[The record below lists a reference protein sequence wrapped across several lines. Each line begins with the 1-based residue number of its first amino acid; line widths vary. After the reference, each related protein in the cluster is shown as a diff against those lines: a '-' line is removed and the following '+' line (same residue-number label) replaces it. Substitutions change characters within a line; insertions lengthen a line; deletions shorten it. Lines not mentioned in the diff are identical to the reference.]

1 MVSHHNPALTGS
13 LGTPAR
19 HLSALTRQHR
29 PRRQAVYQI
38 TDRLHTGRRALVPGT
53 EISATVSAW
62 LAELGAHS
70 PMADDLAHAVH
81 AGDWPTAHSVSDQ
94 LSLDV
99 AVAA

>member
-1 MVSHHNPALTGS
+1 MSTHHDPALTGS
-13 LGTPAR
+13 LATAVR
-19 HLSALTRQHR
+19 HLSALTRPHR
-29 PRRQAVYQI
+29 QTVYQI
-38 TDRLHTGRRALVPGT
+38 TDRLHTGRSARVPGT

-70 PMADDLAHAVH
+70 TMADDLAHAVH